1 MAKICLLTP
10 TQPSINPRL
19 VKEADALVEA
29 GHQVHVLC
37 SHTVPWADDSDEIL
51 LRTRRW
57 ACSYV
62 GGAPGS
68 ARYWWTRLRHG
79 VIRRFPQTWGLAREC
94 ARWALSRI
102 TPDLQIA
109 AFQFEADLYVAHYV
123 GALTAAGAVAKKKGA
138 LLAFDAEDF
147 ESGYYEY
154 KTGPQPIDLL
164 AEEVERQYLPHCC
177 YVTAASP
184 GIAAAYAAKY
194 GIPTPTSILNV
205 FPLAERPLQFRETNP
220 DGPLRLYW
228 FSQTIGPGRGLE
240 NVIHAMAIL
249 RDCDIELYL
258 RGRCSSGYEV
268 LLRRAARDSGLDVTK
283 IIFCPPAPTDDMI
296 KLSAEY
302 DVGLALEQPTSP
314 NRDLCL
320 TNKIFSYLLAGNAVA
335 ATATT
340 GQRTILETIDP
351 AGFLYEAG
359 DSEALARGLR
369 FWHDDRSE
377 LQRAR
382 RAAWSVGT
390 HKFNWDLEKKTL
402 VEVVNRVLMH
412 QESGSIVRSSVIG

>member
-1 MAKICLLTP
+1 M
-10 TQPSINPRL
+10 
-19 VKEADALVEA
+19 EA

-37 SHTVPWADDSDEIL
+37 GHTVPWADDSDEIL

-57 ACSYV
+57 TCWDV

-79 VIRRFPQTWGLAREC
+79 VIRRFPQAWRLAREC

-147 ESGYYEY
+147 ESGYYDY
-154 KTGPQPIDLL
+154 KAGPQPIDFL

-184 GIAAAYAAKY
+184 GIAAAHAAKY
-194 GIPTPTSILNV
+194 GISTPTSVLNV
-205 FPLAERPLQFRETNP
+205 FPLAERPLKFRETTP

-258 RGRCSSGYEV
+258 RGRCSSGYEA
-268 LLRRAARDSGLDVTK
+268 LLRQAARDNGLDVTK
-283 IIFCPPAPTDDMI
+283 INFCPPAPRDDMI

-302 DVGLALEQPTSP
+302 DVGLALEQPISP

-340 GQRTILETIDP
+340 GQKTILETLDP
-351 AGFLYEAG
+351 AGFLYEPG
-359 DSEALARGLR
+359 DSDALARGLR
-369 FWHDDRSE
+369 FWHHDRSE
-377 LQRAR
+377 LQLAC
-382 RAAWSVGT
+382 RAAWSFGT
-390 HKFNWDLEKKTL
+390 DKFNWDIEKKTL

-412 QESGSIVRSSVIG
+412 QESGSTVRSSVIG